1 MDTLY
6 NTSVTTHKTKQWR
19 VDVVENKVVVT
30 HGFVGGKQVVHESEC
45 QGKNIGK
52 TNETTPNQQAMS
64 EAKSLW
70 DKKVKSGYSKNM
82 ADPQTT
88 YHPMLAQ
95 EMTDKLVQYP
105 CFVQPKLDGIR
116 CIVYKTDQIHFQSR
130 NHSMLQTMTHLLPEL
145 EQIFHI
151 HPTAVL
157 DGELYT
163 HGMGFQKITSLV
175 RKKDH
180 PELSTIHYC
189 VYDLIQSDVYT
200 DRLQTL
206 STITQG
212 LKMVHCIGTVEACN
226 REAIER
232 LHSLYTIQGYEGIML
247 RVPNGL
253 YKQQSRSKEL
263 LKYKHF
269 KDAEYEVVGHHE
281 GTGGTAVF
289 ECKTKEGKIFGVT
302 MKCTTEEKKD
312 MLKRVH
318 EYYGKQLTV
327 KFQELSEDNIPRFP
341 VGIGFRMD

>member
-1 MDTLY
+1 
-6 NTSVTTHKTKQWR
+6 VI
-19 VDVVENKVVVT
+19 VV
-30 HGFVGGKQVVHESEC
+30 HGFVGAKQIVHESIC
-45 QGKNIGK
+45 QGKNLGK
-52 TNETTPNQQAMS
+52 KNETSPHEQALA

-70 DKKVKSGYSKNM
+70 DKKVKSGYSTTI
-82 ADPQTT
+82 AEQQTT

-116 CIVYKTDQIHFQSR
+116 CIVYKRDQIYFQSR
-130 NHSMLQTMTHLLPEL
+130 NHTLLQPMTHLLPEL
-145 EQIFHI
+145 ERIFQLY
-151 HPTAVL
+151 PKTVL

-180 PELSTIHYC
+180 PELSTIRYC
-189 VYDLIQSDVYT
+189 VYDLIQSETYT
-200 DRLQTL
+200 DRLQQL
-206 STITQG
+206 SNMTQG
-212 LKMVHCIGTVEACN
+212 LHLVQCIETVEACN
-226 REAIER
+226 RSVVEK
-232 LHSLYTIQGYEGIML
+232 LHTLYTTQGYEGVML
-247 RVPNGL
+247 RVPSSL

-281 GTGGTAVF
+281 GTGGTAVM

-302 MKCTTEEKKD
+302 MKCTTEEKKE
-312 MLKRVH
+312 MLAHVY

-327 KFQELSEDNIPRFP
+327 KFQELSEEGVPRFP
-341 VGIGFRMD
+341 VGIGFRVDCSI